1 MSQKKKK
8 EKKKKSQFE
17 EMTEFLDAGEELLV
31 W

>member
-1 MSQKKKK
+1 MSQKKK
-8 EKKKKSQFE
+8 KKKKSQFE